1 MAEQERKARSFEKLP
16 PQQKRIREELNPNDD
31 QLTNS
36 GLLNSTFTEPV
47 PQVNIGSTA
56 RIFQNS
62 HNASLIAMTD
72 QPSGPASGY
81 GGKGHTGAGAIYL
94 VAGRQ
99 SSIEGGP
106 DGNAIVTNNM
116 FSDAAGIYIS
126 QKTDIDTN
134 YALVGNTQSVARSGV
149 GIKGDAVRIIGRE
162 GIKFVTGKGKNLQ
175 GTGAGGEKNSQ
186 GGNIETV
193 AGIEL
198 IAGNDLSAEK
208 LEPLVKAYALSDTL
222 MELVQ
227 MISDL
232 ADIVN
237 ENAKVQT
244 QINNSLIGHTH
255 IAPPAGPTSP
265 PVVAGITIAAKEVQK
280 LNNVHLNLY
289 KNKMNL
295 GTSFVETRL
304 NPTGKKWFGS
314 RFNKTN

>member
-36 GLLNSTFTEPV
+36 GLLNSGFTEAV
-47 PQVNIGSTA
+47 PQANLGSSS
-56 RIFQNS
+56 RVFENG
-62 HNASLIAMTD
+62 HNASVVVMRD
-72 QPSGPASGY
+72 QPVGPESGY
-81 GGKGHTGAGAIYL
+81 GGLGHTGCGAIYL
-94 VAGRQ
+94 VTGRQ
-99 SSIEGGP
+99 SSVEGGP
-106 DGNAIVTNNM
+106 DGNAVVTNNM

-134 YALVGNTQSVARSGV
+134 YALVGNAQSIARSGV